1 MRIAVIGGTGVAGR
15 PAAAEAA
22 RRGHEVRVVGRRKP
36 GPQHESPVPGTEFAP
51 ADATTGEGL
60 DDALRGVDA
69 VVDCANVMSQSERTA
84 TDFFVSVTRHL
95 TAAEAAAGVQRHVVL
110 SIVGIDE
117 VPLPY
122 YRAKLAHERAAR
134 EGSVPVTVVRA
145 TQFHDFPRQVL
156 TLTAKGP
163 VALVPR
169 IPVQSVSTAEVAAV
183 LIDAAEFAGDPSA
196 PDLLQVGGPE
206 RRDLVDLARRTLKA
220 QDRRA
225 LVVPLPVPGRTGRA
239 MRSGGLLLKDG
250 RQGTERF
257 DDWLAR
263 SAR

>member
-1 MRIAVIGGTGVAGR
+1 MWIAVIGGNGVAGR
-15 PAAAEAA
+15 AAAAEAV
-22 RRGHEVRVVGRRKP
+22 RRGHQVRVVGR
-36 GPQHESPVPGTEFAP
+36 HEPADPLPGTEFAR

-69 VVDCANVMSQSERTA
+69 VVDCTNVMTQRERTA
-84 TDFFVSVTRHL
+84 TDFFVAVTRHL
-95 TAAEAAAGVQRHVVL
+95 TAAGAAAGVKRHVVL

-122 YRAKLAHERAAR
+122 YRAKLEHERAAR

-156 TLTAKGP
+156 SMTAKGP
-163 VALVPR
+163 LALMPR
-169 IPVQSVSTAEVAAV
+169 MPVQPVSTTDLAAV
-183 LIDAAEFAGDPSA
+183 LIDAAESADDAGA

-220 QDRRA
+220 QDRRV
-225 LVVPLPVPGRTGRA
+225 LVVPLPLPGRAGRA
-239 MRSGGLLLKDG
+239 VRAGGLLLRDG
-250 RQGTERF
+250 RRGRESF
-257 DDWLAR
+257 DDWLATAPR
-263 SAR
+263 